1 MRNMT
6 PMSAL
11 TGFTRPLVA
20 AAMLLTLAACN
31 TTTEIAALEEPTAA
45 PMTGQTNDPA
55 PGFENVVAGS
65 EEDFILNVGRRTYFT
80 QDSAKL
86 DSVAMAT
93 LDKQASW
100 LNSNPRWLVKLQ
112 GFADDSGSA
121 SNMVT
126 LSQKRADAVM
136 AYLVSKGVDPNRM
149 WAKGYGNDRE
159 VRDCTDRSCKVQNR
173 RVVSNLR
180 TERDAL

>member
-1 MRNMT
+1 MRNIT
-6 PMSAL
+6 LMSAL
-11 TGFTRPLVA
+11 PGYARLLVA
-20 AAMLLTLAACN
+20 AAMLLTLAACK
-31 TTTEIAALEEPTAA
+31 TTDTAALEEPTAA
-45 PMTGQTNDPA
+45 PMVGQTNDPA

-80 QDSAKL
+80 QDSATL
-86 DSVAMAT
+86 DAVAKAT
-93 LDKQASW
+93 LDKQAIW

-121 SNMVT
+121 SKMAA
-126 LSQKRADAVM
+126 LSQQRADAAM
-136 AYLVSKGVDPNRM
+136 AYLVSKGVDPNRL

-180 TERDAL
+180 TERDSL